1 MSKER
6 FTYPSTIKSVNHEKM
21 TLSIL
26 EGAIYK
32 INILERAEVNLDDV
46 KYIQKVGLELTEN
59 KEHYVLFIAPKF
71 GSISNDARKYSATP
85 EASTNV
91 ICRAI
96 VAPNLGMRII
106 ANFFIQYNKPA
117 VEHKI
122 FLKVEDALEW
132 LSLKSNQSLGQI
144 VAETHA

>member
-1 MSKER
+1 
-6 FTYPSTIKSVNHEKM
+6 M

-32 INILERAEVNLDDV
+32 INILEGAEVNQEDV
-46 KYIQKVGLELTEN
+46 EYIQKTGIELTEN
-59 KEHYVLFIAPKF
+59 RRHYVLFIAPKF
-71 GSISNDARKYSATP
+71 GSISNDARKYSATA

-96 VAPNLGMRII
+96 VVPNLGMRII
-106 ANFFIQYNKPA
+106 ANFFIQRNKPV

-122 FLKVEDALEW
+122 FLKEEDALEW
-132 LSLKSNQSLGQI
+132 LSLKSTLSVGQQ
-144 VAETHA
+144 VPETQV